1 MDHFFYIII
10 FFKMIAD
17 HFALPL
23 AHTSGQ
29 LLRTS
34 GILKFALQLKHA
46 GGFCAEGAA
55 LVA

>member
-17 HFALPL
+17 HFALQL
-23 AHTSGQ
+23 ADMDVTSY
-29 LLRTS
+29 RTFAM
-34 GILKFALQLKHA
+34 LNFALQLEHA

>member
-17 HFALPL
+17 HFALQL
-23 AHTSGQ
+23 ADVDVTSY
-29 LLRTS
+29 RTFAM
-34 GILKFALQLKHA
+34 LNFALQLEHA